1 MRDEKLPCVCILA
14 SHRHGTLYVGVTSNL
29 FQRICAH
36 RNGTFEGFTKTYNV
50 KQLMWFEEHSTMDD
64 AIRREKAIKEWKRD
78 WKIVLIEKTNPTWRD
93 LFDET
98 FDVDTRDPDL
108 WKVRET

>member
-1 MRDEKLPCVCILA
+1 MLA

-29 FQRICAH
+29 FQRLCTH
-36 RNGTFEGFTKTYNV
+36 RNGTLEGFTKTYDV
-50 KQLMWFEEHSTMDD
+50 KQLMWFEAHATMDE
-64 AIRREKAIKEWKRD
+64 AIKREKAIKEWKRD

-98 FDVDTRDPDL
+98 FGVDTSVPSL
-108 WKVRET
+108 WRALEK